1 MDEIFTRTSVRSF
14 SEQMPTDGQI
24 EQILKA
30 AMQAPSAANQRPWE
44 FYVVKNRQLLSLLSG
59 VSSYGDNIKDAPLA
73 IVICFKEGE
82 LKVPA
87 YVPFDCACAAMNIR
101 LCVEGLAP

>member
-30 AMQAPSAANQRPWE
+30 AMQAPSAANQRPRE
-44 FYVVKNRQLLSLLSG
+44 FYVVRNRDLLSLLSG
-59 VSSYGDNIKDAPLA
+59 MSSYGDYVKGAPPA
-73 IVICFKEGE
+73 IVICFNEAGRNP
-82 LKVPA
+82 LASRLTAPA
-87 YVPFDCACAAMNIR
+87 R
-101 LCVEGLAP
+101 R